1 MDVIYCYVDMGI
13 KAIVIHS
20 PLLFILSF
28 LDRPFIYLCHLFH
41 SSPHVFFIMLLFSPL
56 VLLFLLYNYQYAEAR
71 FTITQCGGREQAAGL
86 FDFIRTFETS
96 RDLTARG

>member
-1 MDVIYCYVDMGI
+1 MDVIHCYGDISI

-28 LDRPFIYLCHLFH
+28 LDRPFIYLCHLSH

-56 VLLFLLYNYQYAEAR
+56 VPLFLLYNYQYAEAR
-71 FTITQCGGREQAAGL
+71 FTIMQCGGIRVAAAGL
-86 FDFIRTFETS
+86 PRK
-96 RDLTARG
+96 L